1 VTRNRISSHD
11 LQRAYWASN
20 DERCEWLNLGKID
33 IGTMRLKFDAPEA
46 NASLNMVETSR
57 RS

>member
-1 VTRNRISSHD
+1 VARNRISSHD

-33 IGTMRLKFDAPEA
+33 IGTMRLKFFAPE
-46 NASLNMVETSR
+46 VQCVIEHG
-57 RS
+57 